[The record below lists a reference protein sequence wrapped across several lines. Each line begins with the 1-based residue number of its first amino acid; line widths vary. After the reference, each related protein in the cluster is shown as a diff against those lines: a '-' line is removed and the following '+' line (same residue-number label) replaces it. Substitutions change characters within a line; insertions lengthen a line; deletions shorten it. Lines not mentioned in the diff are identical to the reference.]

1 MDFLLGIVSLLAFVV
16 LVLTVLVAWLYTQ
29 QSRLMQAVSALTHVI
44 TAPPPSFFEAAR
56 EYPVKDEPASP
67 ASPPTP
73 PAPSPEPASPA
84 SEVAVET
91 DDRVSVQDE
100 EELLPPA
107 EDDLDLGDK
116 KVTELRDLLTAKG
129 IPYNKSDK
137 KGVLLNLLKVAS

>member
-56 EYPVKDEPASP
+56 DYPVKDEPASP
-67 ASPPTP
+67 APPAPPPT
-73 PAPSPEPASPA
+73 PSPEPPA
-84 SEVAVET
+84 ET
-91 DDRVSVQDE
+91 DDRVSVHDE

-116 KVTELRDLLTAKG
+116 KVTELRELLTSKG

>member
-56 EYPVKDEPASP
+56 EYPVKDEIPLPAPPAPPAAPESPAPPASP
-67 ASPPTP
+67 A
-73 PAPSPEPASPA
+73 
-84 SEVAVET
+84 ET
-91 DDRVSVQDE
+91 DDRVSVHDE
-100 EELLPPA
+100 EELLPPT

-116 KVTELRDLLTAKG
+116 KVTELRELLTSKG

>member
-73 PAPSPEPASPA
+73 PAPSPA
-84 SEVAVET
+84 SEVAAET

>member
-67 ASPPTP
+67 ASPASPPTP
-73 PAPSPEPASPA
+73 PAPSPA
-84 SEVAVET
+84 SEVAAET